1 MQKQLNLFNK
11 YRYLPLVTFE
21 TDDNYSTQ
29 FKVKNSIRT
38 ALMSIS
44 QYATP
49 VQQSTSLLQHLDG
62 LHQSNSGKLA
72 KCQLNFSSTR
82 HLTGFLTEVV
92 KADVHHVGIRY
103 IDSLQT

>member
-1 MQKQLNLFNK
+1 
-11 YRYLPLVTFE
+11 
-21 TDDNYSTQ
+21 
-29 FKVKNSIRT
+29 
-38 ALMSIS
+38 MSIS

-49 VQQSTSLLQHLDG
+49 VQQSTSFLQHLDG

-72 KCQLNFSSTR
+72 KCQLNFST

-92 KADVHHVGIRY
+92 KADVHHVGIGH